1 MAGLD
6 YFCCRLCGERLFYDG
21 DELVRASIEDRG
33 ETKGLTCDHCVDKLL
48 KKIEKLKK
56 HDRRN
61 H

>member
-1 MAGLD
+1 MAGRD
-6 YFCCRLCGERLFYDG
+6 YLKCECGERLFYDG
-21 DELVRASIEDRG
+21 DRSLREFLEDNNQ
-33 ETKGLTCDHCVDKLL
+33 TVTCGKCVKKMM